1 MTDYSIFRAETH
13 QRQIREAGDQLPTVD
28 ITGQLV
34 NRTIYTEY
42 LYPGWRGYWL
52 APAHNYRAAVW
63 PVIEEQIFDPLQGIR
78 LQAVDCGDGFI
89 CLRTRWKE
97 EEYPNYFLDSAH
109 HYFKYSTYPAD
120 NEKLKWKVFCQNAN
134 STEHCILCD
143 KYYSAEYGSKNCMYI
158 RNDGY
163 TESADVNGTPVN
175 WFLMRLVVPRAVVQ
189 GYEDLSSAQSVCNE
203 GGQAAVFEVQNCEG
217 TTTTEEASWHISHS
231 VTTEVSSAF
240 QLELLKV
247 GTIVR
252 HNTLWGKA
260 FSNKNTYNKETC
272 SKLVVTVPA
281 RKRSGITH
289 LYGTYGPYIVR
300 TSVYHIEEQDCV
312 EELAEQL
319 RSSQGICPLL
329 SQYILLTVAWYNLVM
344 F

>member
-1 MTDYSIFRAETH
+1 MFYHYSKKIH
-13 QRQIREAGDQLPTVD
+13 KIHIREAGLELPSED
-28 ITGQLV
+28 ITRQLI

-52 APAHNYRAAVW
+52 APAPNYRAAVW

-78 LQAVDCGDGFI
+78 ILVVDCGDGFV

-97 EEYPNYFLDSAH
+97 EEYPNYFLESAR

-120 NEKLKWKVFCQNAN
+120 NEKMKWKVYCQSAN
-134 STEHCILCD
+134 STERCILCD
-143 KYYSAEYGSKNCMYI
+143 KYYSAEYESKNCMYV
-158 RNDGY
+158 RNEGY
-163 TESADVNGTPVN
+163 TESADVKDTPAS
-175 WFLMRLVVPRAVVQ
+175 WFLLRLVVPRAEVK

-203 GGQAAVFEVQNCEG
+203 GGQSAVFEVQNCEG
-217 TTTTEEASWHISHS
+217 TTTAQEASWHISHS
-231 VTTEVSSAF
+231 VTTEVSGAF

-260 FSNKNTYNKETC
+260 FSNKNTFTRETC
-272 SKLVVTVPA
+272 AKLVVTVPA
-281 RKRSGITH
+281 RKRAGITH

-300 TSVYHIEEQDCV
+300 TSVYHIEEEDCV
-312 EELAEQL
+312 EGVAEPL
-319 RSSQGICPLL
+319 RSTSGSVWSSSKLSYLL
-329 SQYILLTVAWYNLVM
+329 LAIYIYK